1 MPDTTGTFFNGNVYA
16 YSLSDLPGLSGGTA
30 GGAFNLASGATPDS
44 IQIDASGSD
53 PFLAN
58 TGSTMTATGTVG
70 GGSFGGGTFNTT
82 NVWQFATEDGS
93 QYWVARIYEPSTGTE
108 AYISNHTLDSTENY
122 TIQVMDTEPQ
132 SNTSGNKTIWGDKV
146 RLDQASSPDSP
157 AATPE
162 GYYQMAVWSSTDVTV
177 SGSTVGSTFT
187 LADAAQSGTFTTYDN
202 DGYLND
208 GGANYTNSVNDTD
221 QIGHATFSHGPDY
234 IPDQNFQAEASYLLL
249 DPSDGSQIEVV
260 EISFGSTY
268 SSEKVYF
275 STAPLVPG
283 RQYTL
288 LQTKDGT
295 PGGDN
300 ANLLDG
306 QEQAFSYDILQPPD
320 CFTAG
325 TLIETGTGLRAI
337 ETIRAGDLV
346 MTRDHGLQPVRWI
359 GQREIGAETLRLG
372 SHLRPVR
379 IAAGTLGDKLPAQDL
394 IVSRQHRILIG
405 SRIVK
410 RMFDKDEVLV
420 PAKDLAGIVPG
431 IELQAPVQDV
441 TYLHM
446 MFDRH
451 EIVMANGVATESLL
465 SGPQALK
472 SVSVAALAELYEIF
486 PELRARDHVAIPVRQ
501 LVRGGVARSCAK
513 RHVKNRVALSV

>member
-1 MPDTTGTFFNGNVYA
+1 MPDRTGTFFNGNVYA
-16 YSLSDLPGLSGGTA
+16 YSASDLPGLPGGTA
-30 GGAFNLASGATPDS
+30 GGSFNLANGATPDS
-44 IQIDASGSD
+44 IHIDASNSN
-53 PFLAN
+53 PYLAN

-70 GGSFGGGTFNTT
+70 GSSFGGGTFNTT
-82 NVWQFATEDGS
+82 NVWQFATEDGN
-93 QYWVARIYEPSTGTE
+93 QYWIARIYEPSTGTE
-108 AYISNHTLDSTENY
+108 AYISNHVLDSSEDY
-122 TIQVMDTEPQ
+122 TIQVMDTQPQ
-132 SNTSGNKTIWGDKV
+132 SDAGTSNTIWGTRV
-146 RLDQASSPDSP
+146 RLDQAASPDSP

-162 GYYQMAVWSSTDVTV
+162 GYYQMAVWSNSDVTV
-177 SGSTVGSTFT
+177 GGTTPGSTFSLSST
-187 LADAAQSGTFTTYDN
+187 AQSGTFTTYDN

-208 GGANYTNSVNDTD
+208 GVANYASSTNDTD
-221 QIGHATFSHGPDY
+221 QIGHATFSHGPAY
-234 IPDQNFQAEASYLLL
+234 IPDQLFQAEGSYRLL
-249 DPSDGSQIEVV
+249 DPTDNSVVEVV

-288 LQTKDGT
+288 LQFKDGT
-295 PGGDN
+295 PGVDN

-306 QEQAFSYDILQPPD
+306 QEQAFSYNILQPPD
-320 CFTAG
+320 CFTTG

-359 GQREIGAETLRLG
+359 AQREIGAETLRLG

-379 IAAGTLGDKLPAQDL
+379 IAAGALGKNLPAQDL
-394 IVSRQHRILIG
+394 LVSRQHRILIG

-431 IELQAPVQDV
+431 IELQEPVQDV
-441 TYLHM
+441 TYVHM

-451 EIVMANGVATESLL
+451 EIVIANGLATESLL

-472 SVSVAALAELYEIF
+472 SVSPAAMAELYEIF
-486 PELRARDHVAIPVRQ
+486 PELRARDHVAIPVRR
-501 LVRGGVARSCAK
+501 LVRGGAARSCAK
-513 RHVKNRVALSV
+513 RHVKNRVDLSA